1 MNTEELR
8 TRLTSLHQLLGESPA
23 LDPESRT
30 LLRTVVQ
37 DIEKVLHQ
45 PAAAAAGQA
54 STTDTYGYRLEALA
68 TRFEAD
74 HPAITGALRQL
85 TDLLG
90 KAGI

>member
-1 MNTEELR
+1 MINDELR
-8 TRLTSLHQLLGESPA
+8 ARLTSLHQLLGDSPA

-37 DIEKVLHQ
+37 DIEKVLQQ
-45 PAAAAAGQA
+45 PAAASPAGTA
-54 STTDTYGYRLEALA
+54 DTHGHRLEALA

-74 HPAITGALRQL
+74 HPALTGALRQL

>member
-1 MNTEELR
+1 MNTDELR

-45 PAAAAAGQA
+45 PAAATASPA
-54 STTDTYGYRLEALA
+54 STTDTYGHRLEALA